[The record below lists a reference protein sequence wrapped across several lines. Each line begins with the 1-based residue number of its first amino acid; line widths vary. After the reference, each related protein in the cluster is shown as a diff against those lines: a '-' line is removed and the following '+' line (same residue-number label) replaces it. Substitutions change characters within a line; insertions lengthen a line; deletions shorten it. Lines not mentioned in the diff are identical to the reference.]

1 MKPTRPIASRIMFD
15 PRDHDLLAMVNDV
28 LNRERSRKYLK
39 NLFDPYLHP
48 NGLKELAEPK
58 EMRIAYAM
66 INLLD
71 TLQVGGAP
79 ERLRALRSVRDEV
92 LHCARSTLR
101 NNTGRVLLQIM
112 KELVRAHGC
121 ERRQLELAHD
131 FRTVSSGKPRLVRSQ
146 LKRYHLLEMPEEW
159 NQLSF
164 DDHIHD
170 ANTKG
175 RKSPTHLIM
184 DAWIKGIRSLT
195 VIHYNHVPRE
205 AADEMLQAA
214 EIMGLSVRI
223 GVEFS
228 VPFRGRYVQ
237 FIWAPRGFSGVQ
249 DFLHFLEEP
258 AVKDLM
264 ALGRKVSDY
273 QHQYVFQIM
282 EEFNDRHLGYLNK
295 TYGLDLAPLEI
306 GDFLSFV
313 GAGQASLVHLGKFIH
328 MHLLPAMRLRV
339 EELRPAFAEA
349 GEEER
354 RRISDLVRDMNDLDT
369 DAITEQLLSPEA
381 NPSVP
386 DPSVPRQDI
395 ELPRLLTMS
404 PMELIGHLNKLHAG
418 FRITLNL
425 SNLQVEDVIELLYDC
440 HGQVTHLEL
449 FNLKDYVTGKTE
461 HIPEIN
467 DFLCA
472 VNEGNII
479 RIKRFIRG
487 ILRRLA
493 ESDHPEARSRIVKL
507 NEVLHNIAKLR
518 AFYKDNP
525 LRVRLGSDSTG
536 RSTRRPGMGLAI
548 RETLPARAQWMIRKT
563 GPGGHQTLPV
573 QTTAY
578 LRKTFLPTEGA
589 SPVLDALYRV
599 VRWIPGLKSVG
610 FRPRLD
616 WVAENSSTRLS
627 PQGNI
632 VSLGGVQTHTANGL
646 SLDPPAREEKSD
658 RWSYDYL
665 HTGLRNGLK
674 VLIGFVPAFL
684 TFYLTKDWWVLA
696 YFGAVIWFGI
706 TGVRNIIQSVLGGGG
721 LRRSSALRWENYV
734 SWERLAD
741 SLLYTGFSVPLLDF
755 VVKTVILNH
764 GFNIN
769 ASTNP
774 LLLYTFMAL
783 ANGVYISSHNLF
795 RGLPRGA
802 IYGNFFRSILSI
814 PLAVAF
820 NSAVGSLLHL
830 NYVPGVDDILQKWAA
845 IISKAASDCVAGV
858 IEGAAD
864 RQHNIRMRIWDYSGK
879 LDQLF
884 SSFAR
889 LELLLPEQ
897 DVLELLESPK
907 QFIKT
912 VSAEARDLE
921 KVVIINSLDLL
932 YFWMYQPRARSV
944 LKSILPTMSTEELQ
958 VLERSQNVLQRH
970 KEISQMFVDGLVGKR
985 FSRALSF
992 YLDRSEEYLRAM
1004 QVLLSNKS
1012 ALIASGTQPSPGC
1025 FPHGQAVGPT
1035 WTGVGSNQDALTRP

>member
-1 MKPTRPIASRIMFD
+1 MFD
-15 PRDHDLLAMVNDV
+15 QQDHELLTMVNEV

-71 TLQVGGAP
+71 TLQVGGAQ

-112 KELVRAHGC
+112 KELVRAHANYD
-121 ERRQLELAHD
+121 RQLELAHD
-131 FRTVSSGKPRLVRSQ
+131 FRTVSSGKPRLVRAQ
-146 LKRYHLLEMPEEW
+146 LRRYHLLEMPEEW

-195 VIHYNHVPRE
+195 VIHYNHVPKE
-205 AADEMLQAA
+205 AAEELLQAA

-264 ALGRKVSDY
+264 ALGRRVSDY
-273 QHQYVFQIM
+273 QQQYVFQIL
-282 EEFNDRHLGYLNK
+282 EEFNHRHRRVLNE
-295 TYGLDLAPLEI
+295 TYGLSLAPLVL

-328 MHLLPAMRLRV
+328 MQALPAMRGRMEDLR
-339 EELRPAFAEA
+339 RAYAEA
-349 GEEER
+349 GDEER
-354 RRISDLVRDMNDLDT
+354 RQLSDLVRDMDNLDT
-369 DAITEQLLSPEA
+369 DAITEQLLSPKA
-381 NPSVP
+381 NPGVP
-386 DPSVPRQDI
+386 DPTIPRQDI

-404 PMELIGHLNKLHAG
+404 AVELILHLNKLHAG

-425 SNLQVEDVIELLYDC
+425 SNLLVEDVIELLFDC
-440 HGQVTHLEL
+440 RGQISHLEL

-479 RIKRFIRG
+479 RIKRFIRN

-493 ESDHPEARSRIVKL
+493 DSDEPEARARIEKL
-507 NEVLHNIAKLR
+507 HEVLHNIGQLR

-536 RSTRRPGMGLAI
+536 RSTRRPGMGLVI
-548 RETLPARAQWMIRKT
+548 RDTLPVRAQRMLRKT
-563 GPGGHQTLPV
+563 KPNGHQTLPV
-573 QTTAY
+573 RTTAY
-578 LRKTFLPTEGA
+578 PRKTYLPSAGAAPGLNFLQ
-589 SPVLDALYRV
+589 RV
-599 VRWIPGLKSVG
+599 VRLIPGLTFAG

-616 WVAENSSTRLS
+616 WVAENESTHLS
-627 PQGNI
+627 PNGNI
-632 VSLGGVQTHTANGL
+632 VSLGGVQTHIANGL
-646 SLDPPAREEKSD
+646 TLDPPALEKQAARRSCA
-658 RWSYDYL
+658 YL
-665 HTGLRNGLK
+665 HTGLLNGLK

-696 YFGAVIWFGI
+696 WFGAVIWFGI
-706 TGVRNIIQSVLGGGG
+706 TGLRNIIQSVLGGGG
-721 LRRSSALRWENYV
+721 LRRSSALGWKNYV

-741 SLLYTGFSVPLLDF
+741 SLFYTGFSVPLLDY
-755 VVKTVILNH
+755 VVKTVVLNH

-795 RGLPRGA
+795 RGLPKGA
-802 IYGNFFRSILSI
+802 IYGNLFRSLLSI

-820 NSAVGSLLHL
+820 NSAIGSLLL
-830 NYVPGVDDILQKWAA
+830 FYQVPGVDNILQKWAA
-845 IISKAASDCVAGV
+845 VISKAASDCVAGV

-864 RQHNIRMRIWDYSGK
+864 RQHNIQMRIWDYSGK

-912 VSAEARDLE
+912 VSAEAQDLE

-944 LKSILPTMSTEELQ
+944 LKSILPTMSPEELQ

-1004 QVLLSNKS
+1004 QILLQRKSLLSESKP
-1012 ALIASGTQPSPGC
+1012 QSPQRCLQAGN
-1025 FPHGQAVGPT
+1025 AVGPT
-1035 WTGVGSNQDALTRP
+1035 WTGVASGQDALTRP

>member
-1 MKPTRPIASRIMFD
+1 MFD
-15 PRDHDLLAMVNDV
+15 PQDHELLSMVNEV

-39 NLFDPYLHP
+39 NLFHPYLHP

-71 TLQVGGAP
+71 TLQVGGAQ
-79 ERLRALRSVRDEV
+79 ERLLALRSVRDEV

-112 KELVRAHGC
+112 KELVRAHGND
-121 ERRQLELAHD
+121 RRQLELAHD
-131 FRTVSSGKPRLVRSQ
+131 FRTVSSGKPRLVRAQ

-184 DAWIKGIRSLT
+184 DAWIKGVRSLT

-205 AADEMLQAA
+205 AAEELLKAA

-273 QHQYVFQIM
+273 QQQYVFQIL
-282 EEFNDRHLGYLNK
+282 EEFNTRHRKALNE
-295 TYGLDLAPLEI
+295 TYGLNLEPLEL

-328 MHLLPAMRLRV
+328 LHALPAMQDRV
-339 EELRPAFAEA
+339 KELRPAYEEA
-349 GEEER
+349 GAEER
-354 RRISDLVRDMNDLDT
+354 RRISDLVREMDALDT
-369 DAITEQLLSPEA
+369 DAITEQILSPEA
-381 NPSVP
+381 NPGVP
-386 DPSVPRQDI
+386 DPSIPRQDI

-404 PMELIGHLNKLHAG
+404 PVELIGHLNKLHAG

-425 SNLQVEDVIELLYDC
+425 SNLLVEDVIELLFDGR
-440 HGQVTHLEL
+440 GQVTHLEL
-449 FNLKDYVTGKTE
+449 FNLKDFVAGKTD
-461 HIPEIN
+461 HIPDIN

-479 RIKRFIRG
+479 RIKRVIRS
-487 ILRRLA
+487 IQRRLA
-493 ESDHPEARSRIVKL
+493 DSNDPEARSRIEKL
-507 NEVLHNIAKLR
+507 NEILHNIGRLR
-518 AFYKDNP
+518 AYYKDNP

-536 RSTRRPGMGLAI
+536 RSTRRPGMGLVI
-548 RETLPARAQWMIRKT
+548 RDTLPSRAKRVLRKSK
-563 GPGGHQTLPV
+563 PSGHHILPV
-573 QTTAY
+573 KTTAY
-578 LRKTFLPTEGA
+578 LRKTYLPSTAA
-589 SPVLDALYRV
+589 SPSLKVMYRLI
-599 VRWIPGLKSVG
+599 RWIPGLGQAG

-616 WVAENSSTRLS
+616 WVAENTSTHLS
-627 PQGNI
+627 PAGNI
-632 VSLGGVQTHTANGL
+632 VSLGGVQTHVANGL
-646 SLDPPAREEKSD
+646 ALQPPSQEKKPAR
-658 RWSYDYL
+658 WSFDYL
-665 HTGLRNGLK
+665 HSGLLIGLK

-706 TGVRNIIQSVLGGGG
+706 TGLRNIIQSVLGGGG
-721 LRRSSALRWENYV
+721 LKRSSVLRWKNYV

-769 ASTNP
+769 ATTSP
-774 LLLYTFMAL
+774 ILLYSFMAL
-783 ANGVYISSHNLF
+783 ANGIYISSHNLF
-795 RGLPRGA
+795 RGLPKGA

-820 NSAVGSLLHL
+820 NSIIGSLLMH
-830 NYVPGVDDILQKWAA
+830 YQVPGVDNILQKWAA

-858 IEGAAD
+858 IEGTAD
-864 RQHNIRMRIWDYSGK
+864 RQHNIQMRIWDYSGK

-907 QFIKT
+907 QFMKT

-944 LKSILPTMSTEELQ
+944 LKAILPTMSPEELQ

-1004 QVLLSNKS
+1004 QALLSKK
-1012 ALIASGTQPSPGC
+1012 ALLSTMRQQQRPLCIPAGGPT
-1025 FPHGQAVGPT
+1025 GPT
-1035 WTGVGSNQDALTRP
+1035 WTGIAQGQDSLTRP